1 MAPQTAS
8 HAAIELASFRE
19 RVIGID
25 GAMLATADGLCVASV
40 ALSVQPESMAA
51 LGAASLGVA
60 WRIAAEGGSK
70 DCKRCAFMATPVSS
84 RCIPSDRTPSWW
96 SSATTGPTGLPSNV
110 SCLRRSHGSRHF
122 WRGDSLLFGG
132 FLCLWAPDRLSRT
145 GHRRPMTSS

>member
-60 WRIAAEGGSK
+60 WRIAAEGGIEGLQEVRVHGNTGFISVH
-70 DCKRCAFMATPVSS
+70 PVGPNTLMVV
-84 RCIPSDRTPSWW
+84 IGDNGTDRF
-96 SSATTGPTGLPSNV
+96 ALQRELPQT
-110 SCLRRSHGSRHF
+110 LARLA
-122 WRGDSLLFGG
+122 SLLE
-132 FLCLWAPDRLSRT
+132 R
-145 GHRRPMTSS
+145 